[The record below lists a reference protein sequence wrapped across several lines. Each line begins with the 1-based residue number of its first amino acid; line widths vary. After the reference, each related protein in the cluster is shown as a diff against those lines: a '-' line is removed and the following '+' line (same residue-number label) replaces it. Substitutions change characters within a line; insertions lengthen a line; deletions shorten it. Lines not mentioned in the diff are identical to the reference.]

1 MKLIKKINFME
12 EKKYVLGLNVA
23 GLLLIFPFSMLFA
36 KLTQLIFRADHY
48 DFSGL
53 DLAYLLVFTFI
64 LVVIHEYI
72 HGFFFKFF
80 GKGKAKVKF
89 GFKNGMAYA
98 TSPGT
103 FYHRKDFLVI
113 GLAPFVLISLFL
125 TLLAM
130 LGLLSS
136 TLYMPLASLH
146 AAGCV
151 GDFYIALLLLGQTDD
166 ILVEDTEVGM
176 NLYQKEERSQG

>member
-1 MKLIKKINFME
+1 MKLLKELDFIHNKKVN
-12 EKKYVLGLNVA
+12 LALNIMAV
-23 GLLLIFPFSMLFA
+23 LLIFPFLALFTWIA
-36 KLTQLIFRADHY
+36 ILMYGRGSEVFH
-48 DFSGL
+48 FF
-53 DLAYLLVFTFI
+53 DLFYLLV
-64 LVVIHEYI
+64 LMVIHELI
-72 HGFFFKFF
+72 HGFFFKVL
-80 GKGKAKVKF
+80 GDENTKVKF

-113 GLAPFVLISLFL
+113 GLAPFVLISLLL

-176 NLYQKEERSQG
+176 NFYQEEEPSQE

>member
-12 EKKYVLGLNVA
+12 EKKYVIGLNIA
-23 GLLLIFPFSMLFA
+23 GILLIFPFSILFA

-53 DLAYLLVFTFI
+53 DIVYLLVFTFI
-64 LVVIHEYI
+64 LLVIHELI
-72 HGFFFKFF
+72 HAFFFKVF
-80 GKGKAKVKF
+80 GQGKAKVKF

-103 FYHRKDFLVI
+103 FYHRKAFLVI
-113 GLAPFVLISLFL
+113 GLAPFVLISLAL
-125 TLLAM
+125 TLLAA
-130 LGLLSS
+130 LNWIGPV
-136 TLYMPLASLH
+136 LYITLASLH

-151 GDFYIALLLLGQTDD
+151 GDFYIALR
-166 ILVEDTEVGM
+166 ILSQAGEILIEDTEVGM
-176 NLYQKEERSQG
+176 NFYQKDEGN

>member
-12 EKKYVLGLNVA
+12 EKKYVIGLNVA

-103 FYHRKDFLVI
+103 FYHRKDFLVDRKS
-113 GLAPFVLISLFL
+113 V
-125 TLLAM
+125 
-130 LGLLSS
+130 
-136 TLYMPLASLH
+136 
-146 AAGCV
+146 V
-151 GDFYIALLLLGQTDD
+151 
-166 ILVEDTEVGM
+166 
-176 NLYQKEERSQG
+176 

>member
-1 MKLIKKINFME
+1 ME
-12 EKKYVLGLNVA
+12 EKKYVIGLNVA

-64 LVVIHEYI
+64 LIVIHEYI

-89 GFKNGMAYA
+89 GFKKGWPMRLVQEPFTIVR
-98 TSPGT
+98 TSWS
-103 FYHRKDFLVI
+103 LVWH
-113 GLAPFVLISLFL
+113 LLF
-125 TLLAM
+125 
-130 LGLLSS
+130 
-136 TLYMPLASLH
+136 
-146 AAGCV
+146 
-151 GDFYIALLLLGQTDD
+151 
-166 ILVEDTEVGM
+166 
-176 NLYQKEERSQG
+176 

>member
-12 EKKYVLGLNVA
+12 EKKYVIGLNVA

-53 DLAYLLVFTFI
+53 DLAYLLIFTFI
-64 LVVIHEYI
+64 LVIIHEYI
-72 HGFFFKFF
+72 HGFFFKLF

-113 GLAPFVLISLFL
+113 GLAPFVLISLLL

-136 TLYMPLASLH
+136 TLYMPLASIH

-151 GDFYIALLLLGQTDD
+151 GDFYIALLLLGKTDD

-176 NLYQKEERSQG
+176 NLYQKEEPSQG